1 MRLIADFKFYG
12 NWYDRVRKAAFAKY
26 GSDTDIFM
34 RVLAATSPR
43 LHVTKNYR
51 LTKRIMFDFLNE
63 RPITLS
69 GLMPCHIPNV
79 HRALSGKELSGQKVR
94 AFYENLAGNSSVVTI
109 DVWMLRFF
117 RFTKVNPS
125 TSDYTRLSDRIRRLA
140 KRYNL
145 TPAALQAIIW
155 TAERAKNGKRPA
167 SFSAAMDAEKQTV
180 FIWAEN

>member
-1 MRLIADFKFYG
+1 MRIITNFRFYE

-26 GSDTDIFM
+26 GSNTDTFF

-43 LHVTKNYR
+43 FHVTKNYR
-51 LTKRIMFDFLNE
+51 LTKRIMADFLAE

-117 RFTKVNPS
+117 KFTKVNPS

-140 KRYNL
+140 NRYGL

-167 SFSAAMDAEKQTV
+167 SFSAAMDADRQET
-180 FIWAEN
+180 FAWA